1 MKNKILLS
9 ILAFGLI
16 SSLNAYEL
24 NGNLTLKWTGY
35 KLASKVG
42 VSGTFNK
49 IDFDIK
55 KSDNLAE
62 FLKSSKVKIDSNSL
76 ESNDPTRNA
85 NITSTLFSLASAN
98 FIEGE
103 ISSVDEKNK
112 TLILDILM
120 NGIKKS
126 TTMTYEINN
135 GNIIAKGAID
145 ILDFNMKN
153 SYEAFTKICGV
164 LHENISYSDVNI
176 EFTLPFK

>member
-9 ILAFGLI
+9 LLAFGLI

-24 NGNLTLKWTGY
+24 NGNLIVKWTGY

-49 IDFDIK
+49 INFDIK
-55 KSDNLAE
+55 KSDNLSE
-62 FLKSSKVKIDSNSL
+62 FLKSSKVKIESNSL
-76 ESNDPTRNA
+76 ESNDPTRNS

-112 TLILDILM
+112 TLILDVIM

-126 TTMTYEINN
+126 TTMTYEINDES
-135 GNIIAKGAID
+135 IVAKGVID
-145 ILDFNMKN
+145 ILDFDMKK
-153 SYEAFTKICGV
+153 SYEAFTKICGA
-164 LHENISYSDVNI
+164 LHENVSYSDVNI
-176 EFTLPFK
+176 EFTIPFK

>member
-9 ILAFGLI
+9 LLAFGLI

-24 NGNLTLKWTGY
+24 NGNLIVKWTGY

-49 IDFDIK
+49 INFDIK
-55 KSDNLAE
+55 KSDNLSE
-62 FLKSSKVKIDSNSL
+62 FLKSSKVKIESNSL
-76 ESNDPTRNA
+76 ESNDPTRNS

-112 TLILDILM
+112 ILILDVIM
-120 NGIKKS
+120 NGIKNS
-126 TTMTYEINN
+126 TTMAYEINDES
-135 GNIIAKGAID
+135 IVAKGVID
-145 ILDFNMKN
+145 ILDFDMKK
-153 SYEAFTKICGV
+153 SYEAFTKICGA
-164 LHENISYSDVNI
+164 LHENVSYSDVNI
-176 EFTLPFK
+176 EFTIPFK